1 MDHYPSYLTI
11 KCSNLHIVIHS
22 TVSINYDVHSLHLT
36 RTLCTHNNGPVLII
50 PYHQRVPINKVI
62 THSTVSI
69 DYDVHS
75 LLLSR
80 TLKTYNNGPQF
91 IIRYDRHQVF
101 QSTKLSISPC
111 LQVLLSRA
119 LYTYNNGPLL
129 IIPYHHVFQFKTKS
143 SYIPPCLQTMTCIIK
158 ETVHIQ

>member
-1 MDHYPSYLTI
+1 MDYYPSYLTI

-22 TVSINYDVHSLHLT
+22 TVSTNYDVHSLHLS
-36 RTLCTHNNGPVLII
+36 RTLRTHNNGPVLII

-111 LQVLLSRA
+111 LQA
-119 LYTYNNGPLL
+119 
-129 IIPYHHVFQFKTKS
+129 
-143 SYIPPCLQTMTCIIK
+143 MTCIESYYQGHCIHTIMDHFSSYLTIMCSNLK
-158 ETVHIQ
+158 QSRHTFHPAYKL